1 MLKLIST
8 TFHPLTQVVQEEA
21 VESMI
26 FQVAKEMPKNVFF
39 SFTDSIIPY
48 QPEAAALQVSIDV
61 VDGDPVEGEESVGKS
76 SQPPEVIVESDTS
89 NSDVGSGEPG
99 LRSARPTV
107 SFQTE
112 TNDPKASVG
121 ASHVN
126 GFGYGQDDGIG
137 GIGENGNGG
146 NGAVDDRESTDSFS
160 RDGPERSNIIQVPEV
175 SEGDDD
181 RLARFA
187 DLADPGD
194 NSSEVT
200 PPTLSLPPS
209 STNGRISPIIKV
221 STPSQFSNSTRP
233 VNPAA
238 PKSAQ
243 PAQPAQPTQPSFT
256 TALIF
261 NRPQRE
267 LSRLLVEKI
276 PLEILKRMVI
286 RWPVGDEQFQD
297 RSELNANR
305 LMINVWDASGD
316 PLQQSFIPFFYSDR
330 SIFVMTYDLTKNLDA
345 PCESYHAKNLRN
357 VDGSISTNA
366 EVLESWIGCVIAHS
380 KDTPALPFKCTRKTP
395 VLPPIIITCTNSD
408 CDRAEQS
415 AVGFVKFFSRKSFT
429 TYKKHLVEASS
440 PTAVRISNRYETLTN
455 GCENDAESQYSGHHM
470 LRREID
476 YLARQMPYI
485 HDEVPIQW
493 VKFEQLLCGL
503 QQQKKVILLFDD
515 LSKYVTEHCQ
525 MSGPLRILPV
535 LSQFHDI
542 GTVVFFYRH
551 PELNKLVITKP
562 QWLVSALGS
571 IITSSPGTW
580 ITTEVK
586 TAFKK
591 LGQCGV
597 IGKDMVQLAY
607 RCARMGQRHWNEM
620 LYILNCMDLLCCH
633 PSLHEKKSFY
643 LPSMVVVGAP
653 DPFYIPSD
661 RDPVP
666 VCFSTGESAFPI
678 ALFNQLVVRCVRSS
692 QYEPTFYY
700 QLAHLR
706 LNSSHHLLLWKEHT
720 SVICLVQ
727 SGVGEFCPTCKSKDN
742 LYEFSPSCSSIAH
755 MIGDQSDLMPSDNI
769 SRLIEMSTNSGVDPN
784 VHLSFPD
791 SIELSYPDSLNTLD
805 NICPRVLAFI
815 IKNLQF
821 LCNCWFPGLNVQ
833 LQAEV
838 DSTSTILDQQWR
850 HTVLNAGNVPKGLQV
865 WFD

>member
-1 MLKLIST
+1 MNLSSS
-8 TFHPLTQVVQEEA
+8 TQVVQDEV

-26 FQVAKEMPKNVFF
+26 FQVEKELPKNVNF
-39 SFTDSIIPY
+39 SFADSIIPD
-48 QPEAAALQVSIDV
+48 QPDLPESSALVVSANV
-61 VDGDPVEGEESVGKS
+61 VNGDTVEREERVNKS
-76 SQPPEVIVESDTS
+76 SQPLEVIVESDTS
-89 NSDVGSGEPG
+89 SSDTGSGESGP
-99 LRSARPTV
+99 RNARPTV
-107 SFQTE
+107 SFQTGS
-112 TNDPKASVG
+112 KASVE
-121 ASHVN
+121 ASH
-126 GFGYGQDDGIG
+126 GQDGGNGEIG
-137 GIGENGNGG
+137 GIGENASGE
-146 NGAVDDRESTDSFS
+146 NGAGGQVDEKESTASFS
-160 RDGPERSNIIQVPEV
+160 GGGQTRPNITQVPEV
-175 SEGDDD
+175 LEGDDD
-181 RLARFA
+181 RLRRFA
-187 DLADPGD
+187 ELADPGD

-200 PPTLSLPPS
+200 S
-209 STNGRISPIIKV
+209 STISVPRSSINGRISPIIKT
-221 STPSQFSNSTRP
+221 SIPRLPSSSGRPNSTI
-233 VNPAA
+233 NPAS
-238 PKSAQ
+238 PK
-243 PAQPAQPTQPSFT
+243 PAEPDEPAQPSFT
-256 TALIF
+256 TSLVF

-305 LMINVWDASGD
+305 LMINIWDASGD

-330 SIFVMTYDLTKNLDA
+330 SIFVMTYDLSKNLDA
-345 PCESYHAKNLRN
+345 PCESYHTKNLRN
-357 VDGSISTNA
+357 VDGSIPTNA

-380 KDTPALPFKCTRKTP
+380 KDTPALPFKCTQKTP
-395 VLPPIIITCTNSD
+395 VLPPIIVTCTNSD
-408 CDRAEQS
+408 CEAAEQS
-415 AVGFVKFFSRKSFT
+415 AIGFVKFFSRKSFI
-429 TYKKHLVEASS
+429 TYKKHLVEASH

-455 GCENDAESQYSGHHM
+455 GCENDAEDHYSGHHM

-493 VKFEQLLCGL
+493 VRFEQLLCGL
-503 QQQKKVILLFDD
+503 QQQKKVILLYDD

-562 QWLVSALGS
+562 QWLVSSLGS

-597 IGKDMVQLAY
+597 ISRDMIQLAY

-620 LYILNCMDLLCCH
+620 LFILNCMDLLCCH
-633 PSLHEKKSFY
+633 PSLHENKSFY

-653 DPFYIPSD
+653 DPFYIPCD

-666 VCFSTGESAFPI
+666 ICFSTGESAFPI

-692 QYEPTFYY
+692 QYKPTFYY

-720 SVICLVQ
+720 SIVCLVQ
-727 SGVGEFCPTCKSKDN
+727 SGVSEFCPTCKSNDS

-755 MIGDQSDLMPSDNI
+755 MIGDQPDLMPSDNI
-769 SRLIEMSTNSGVDPN
+769 SRLIEMSTNSGVDPS
-784 VHLSFPD
+784 VHLAFPD
-791 SIELSYPDSLNTLD
+791 NIELSYPDSLNTLE
-805 NICPRVLAFI
+805 NVCPKVLGFI
-815 IKNLQF
+815 DKNLRF
-821 LCNCWFPGLNVQ
+821 LCHCWFPGLNLQ

-850 HTVLNAGNVPKGLQV
+850 HTVLNAGNAPKGLQV